1 MTRNSFLPEIIKC
14 TGCDPEDAP
23 MIARIMRE
31 MHSKPLGKLTPPQ
44 FAASAREVSVKNR
57 LTELFGEAYS
67 LN

>member
-1 MTRNSFLPEIIKC
+1 MIRNSFLPEIIKC

-31 MHSKPLGKLTPPQ
+31 MHNKPLGLLTPPQ
-44 FAASAREVSVKNR
+44 FLKSAREISINKR
-57 LTELFGEAYS
+57 LSELFGEHFS